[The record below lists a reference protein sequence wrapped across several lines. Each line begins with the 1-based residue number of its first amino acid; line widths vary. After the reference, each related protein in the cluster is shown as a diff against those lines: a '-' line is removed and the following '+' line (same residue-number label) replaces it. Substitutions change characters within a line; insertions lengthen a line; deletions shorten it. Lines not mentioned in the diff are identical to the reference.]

1 MYTASQ
7 KRPLIND
14 KNSRSSGLS
23 LQILQSRTTS
33 TDLGS
38 VLSLGNNNTNNDG
51 LLQDLD
57 LLLQLGLDLVDK
69 LGITTETD
77 LVRSSISTFPWE
89 SNETSLLE

>member
-1 MYTASQ
+1 VYTASQ

-57 LLLQLGLDLVDK
+57 LLLQLGLDLVDQF
-69 LGITTETD
+69 GVTT
-77 LVRSSISTFPWE
+77 
-89 SNETSLLE
+89 